1 MCQQYAPDLL
11 KSAVHEYTPEDIG
24 LGWIDLQPVMLLDY
38 RNRPI
43 VKTVFSISSQHN
55 ITRQLKYMHKLIITV
70 AAGWTPS
77 VTTHSSNCKQK
88 NLRPSNHIR
97 LD

>member
-43 VKTVFSISSQHN
+43 VKTNCVQHQQSAQHN
-55 ITRQLKYMHKLIITV
+55 QTIKIY
-70 AAGWTPS
+70 A
-77 VTTHSSNCKQK
+77 
-88 NLRPSNHIR
+88 
-97 LD
+97 